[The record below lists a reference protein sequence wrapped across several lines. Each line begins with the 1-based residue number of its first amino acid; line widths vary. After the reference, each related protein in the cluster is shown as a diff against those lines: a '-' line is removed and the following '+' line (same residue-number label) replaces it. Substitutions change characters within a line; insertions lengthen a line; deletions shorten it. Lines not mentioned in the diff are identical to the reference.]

1 MSSQSKWLAYCVI
14 YCVILCSACR
24 LCPAEEAA
32 VVWSESHIIERFS
45 AQSPQAR
52 ELRSRVAVI
61 EAEARTRTP
70 YPNPSVSFSWE
81 GAGYSAYFVEGSQ
94 SLPISGRLGYLRQAA
109 GAAVAAADLSRE
121 GELWSLR
128 SDLRIAFFRMVAAQE
143 RVSTLSS
150 RIGEVEGLVRILR
163 RREEEGEGSRYDRLR
178 AERELIEL
186 RTDAIMAR
194 SLTASAGA
202 QLAAF
207 LPEGTQVERVRGDLK
222 IVSEVPDLEDLV
234 RRALRVRADYQ
245 AEQRDRGRYLI
256 EEQAARRLRIPEPVV
271 SAGVERAEVTAG
283 TGTNPFSNV
292 SRNGL
297 AFSVSVPLPI
307 LNTGRYEVARYRAEQ
322 EQADARIAVLSRQ
335 IRTEVEG
342 ALGVLDVRREAQT
355 AFEGE
360 MQSAGPELVRI
371 AQTAYQEGEIG
382 ILELLDAYRVN
393 GAANLRRLDLEA
405 GVKEAFIEL
414 ERAVGEELTAKEVQ
428 R

>member
-1 MSSQSKWLAYCVI
+1 LKTDRNRTPT
-14 YCVILCSACR
+14 SADQR
-24 LCPAEEAA
+24 A
-32 VVWSESHIIERFS
+32 SRRRESFLRII
-45 AQSPQAR
+45 Q
-52 ELRSRVAVI
+52 VT
-61 EAEARTRTP
+61 EAEARTRTV
-70 YPNPSVSFSWE
+70 YANPSVSFSWE

-94 SLPISGRLGYLRQAA
+94 SLPISGRLGYLRQAV

-121 GELWSLR
+121 GQLWSLR

-143 RVSTLSS
+143 RVNALSS

-186 RTDAIMAR
+186 RTDVIMAR
-194 SLTASAGA
+194 SLIAAAGA

-207 LPEGTQVERVRGDLK
+207 LPEGTQVERVRGNLK
-222 IVSEVPDLEDLV
+222 IVSEMPDPENLV
-234 RRALRVRADYQ
+234 RRALRTRADYQ

-283 TGTNPFSNV
+283 TGANPFSNV
-292 SRNGL
+292 TRNGL
-297 AFSVSVPLPI
+297 AFGVSVPLPI
-307 LNTGRYEVARYRAEQ
+307 LNSGRYEVARYRAEQ
-322 EQADARIAVLSRQ
+322 EQADARIAVLARQ
-335 IRTEVEG
+335 IRTDVEG
-342 ALGVLDVRREAQT
+342 ALTVLDVRREAQT
-355 AFEGE
+355 AFERE
-360 MQSAGPELVRI
+360 MESSGPELVRI
-371 AQTAYQEGEIG
+371 TQTAYQEGEIG

>member
-1 MSSQSKWLAYCVI
+1 MSSQSKRLA

-24 LCPAEEAA
+24 LCRAEDAST
-32 VVWSESHIIERFS
+32 VWSESQIIDRFL
-45 AQSPQAR
+45 AQSPLAR
-52 ELRSRVAVI
+52 ELRARVAVTQ
-61 EAEARTRTP
+61 AEARTRTV
-70 YPNPSVSFSWE
+70 YANPTISFSWE
-81 GAGYSAYFVEGSQ
+81 GAGYSAYYIEGSET
-94 SLPISGRLGYLRQAA
+94 LPVSGRLGYLRQAV
-109 GAAVAAADLSRE
+109 GAAVAAADLNRE
-121 GELWSLR
+121 GQLWSLR
-128 SDLRIAFFRMVAAQE
+128 SDLRNAFFRMVAAQE
-143 RVSTLSS
+143 RVSALSS

-194 SLTASAGA
+194 SLTAAAGA

-207 LPEGTQVERVRGDLK
+207 LPEGTQVERVRGDLQ
-222 IVSEVPDLEDLV
+222 ILPEVPDPENLV
-234 RRALRVRADYQ
+234 RRALHVRADYQ
-245 AEQRDRGRYLI
+245 AEQRDRSRYLI

-283 TGTNPFSNV
+283 TGANPFSNV
-292 SRNGL
+292 TRNGPAL
-297 AFSVSVPLPI
+297 SISVPLPI
-307 LNTGRYEVARYRAEQ
+307 LNSGRYEVRRYQAEQ
-322 EQADARIAVLSRQ
+322 EQTDARIAVLSRQ

-342 ALGVLDVRREAQT
+342 ALSVLDVRREAQT
-355 AFEGE
+355 AFARE
-360 MQSAGPELVRI
+360 MESSGAELVRI

-393 GAANLRRLDLEA
+393 GAANLRRLDLQA

>member
-1 MSSQSKWLAYCVI
+1 MTSQSKWLA

-24 LCPAEEAA
+24 LCPAEDAA
-32 VVWSESHIIERFS
+32 AVWSETQLIERFL

-52 ELRSRVAVI
+52 ELRSRVALV
-61 EAEARTRTP
+61 EAEGRTRTA
-70 YPNPSVSFSWE
+70 YANPSVSFSWE
-81 GAGYSAYFVEGSQ
+81 GAGYSAYYVEGSQ
-94 SLPISGRLGYLRQAA
+94 TLPVSGRLGYLRQAV
-109 GAAVAAADLSRE
+109 GASAAAADLSRE
-121 GELWSLR
+121 GQLWSLR

-143 RVSTLSS
+143 RVNVLSN

-178 AERELIEL
+178 AERELVEL

-194 SLTASAGA
+194 SLIAAAGA

-207 LPEGTQVERVRGDLK
+207 LPEGARVERVRGDLR
-222 IVSEVPDLEDLV
+222 IVSEVPNLENLV
-234 RRALRVRADYQ
+234 RRALLVRADYQ
-245 AEQRDRGRYLI
+245 AEQKDRGRYLI

-283 TGTNPFSNV
+283 TGANPFSNV
-292 SRNGL
+292 TRNGL

-307 LNTGRYEVARYRAEQ
+307 LNSGRYEVARYQAEQ

-342 ALGVLDVRREAQT
+342 ALTALDVRREAQT
-355 AFEGE
+355 AFERE
-360 MQSAGPELVRI
+360 MESSGPELVRI

-393 GAANLRRLDLEA
+393 GAANLRRLDLKA

-414 ERAVGEELTAKEVQ
+414 ERAVGEELTAQEVQ

>member
-1 MSSQSKWLAYCVI
+1 MSSQSRWLA
-14 YCVILCSACR
+14 YCVILCSAYRFCA
-24 LCPAEEAA
+24 AEDAT
-32 VVWSESHIIERFS
+32 VVWSESQLIERFL
-45 AQSPQAR
+45 AKSPQAR
-52 ELRSRVAVI
+52 ELRSRVALI
-61 EAEARTRTP
+61 EAEGRTRTA
-70 YPNPSVSFSWE
+70 YVNPAVSFSWE

-94 SLPISGRLGYLRQAA
+94 TLPISGRLGYLRQAV
-109 GAAVAAADLSRE
+109 GASATAADLNRQ
-121 GELWSLR
+121 GQLWSLR

-143 RVSTLSS
+143 RVNTISS

-194 SLTASAGA
+194 SLIAAAGA

-207 LPEGTQVERVRGDLK
+207 LPEGTQVERVRGDLE
-222 IVSEVPDLEDLV
+222 IVSEVPALENLV

-245 AEQRDRGRYLI
+245 AEQRDRGRYRF

-283 TGTNPFSNV
+283 TGVNPFSNV
-292 SRNGL
+292 TRNGL

-307 LNTGRYEVARYRAEQ
+307 LNSGRYEVARYQAEQ
-322 EQADARIAVLSRQ
+322 EQTDARIAVLARQ

-342 ALGVLDVRREAQT
+342 ALVVVDMRREAQT
-355 AFEGE
+355 AFERE
-360 MQSAGPELVRI
+360 MESSGPELVRI
-371 AQTAYQEGEIG
+371 TQTAYQEGEIG